1 MKFKYFS
8 ARGKKTR
15 GVELSR
21 DREQKRHCS
30 KSESSDALL
39 TIHLF
44 TCVLFKISPEE
55 GAKNQE

>member
-15 GVELSR
+15 GVELSK

-44 TCVLFKISPEE
+44 TCVLFKIGPE
-55 GAKNQE
+55 